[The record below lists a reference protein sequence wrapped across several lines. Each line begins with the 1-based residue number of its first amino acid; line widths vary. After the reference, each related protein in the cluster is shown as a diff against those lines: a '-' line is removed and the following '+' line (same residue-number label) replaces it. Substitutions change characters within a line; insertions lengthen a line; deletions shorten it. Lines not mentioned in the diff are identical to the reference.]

1 MSLAEL
7 SLRGGWLFVFLSVFV
22 TSVGIPVPAILALIM
37 AGAAIRLTHVVGGD
51 MWLSLIATFAAA
63 VTGGALADAVWFFAG
78 RTYGNRTL
86 NLICRLSLSK
96 DVCVKRAER
105 LWGYWGPPVLLSTRF
120 IPGLS
125 LVSTPLAGAM
135 RVKWSTFLF
144 YDCAGTA
151 AWTAVGLGIGMTF
164 ATQLE
169 GITRMFHRL
178 GRATVF
184 AVLAALVVCIVHR
197 WHGRRRFAATLE
209 KSRISAQAVHA
220 MIHDGRT
227 PAILDVRS
235 SYKRLIDPVVIP
247 GAKFADDM
255 DLQPILANYD
265 PAQTTVIY
273 CSCPNEVSAALV
285 ASALRK
291 AGFHDPLPLSGGLE
305 AWRAAGFAVET
316 ISSFGNFHVGESSGF
331 LYPWPIQSVEG
342 LKQSS
347 Q

>member
-7 SLRGGWLFVFLSVFV
+7 SLRSGWLFVFLSVFV

-37 AGAAIRLTHVVGGD
+37 AGATIQLTHMAGGQ
-51 MWLSLIATFAAA
+51 MWLSLVATFAAA
-63 VTGGALADAVWFFAG
+63 VTGGALADAIWFYAG
-78 RTYGNRTL
+78 RTYGHRTL

-96 DVCVKRAER
+96 DTCVKRAER

-151 AWTAVGLGIGMTF
+151 AWSAVGLGIGMTF

-169 GITRMFHRL
+169 AIIRMFHRL

-184 AVLAALVVCIVHR
+184 AVLAALVVCVIHR
-197 WHGRRRFAATLE
+197 WYGRRRFAATLE

-220 MIHDGRT
+220 MIQDGRV

-247 GAKFADDM
+247 GAKFANDHDI
-255 DLQPILANYD
+255 QPILANYD

-291 AGFHDPLPLSGGLE
+291 AGFRDPLPLSGGLE
-305 AWRAAGFAVET
+305 AWRAAGFPVET
-316 ISSFGNFHVGESSGF
+316 TSSFENFQGGKSSSF
-331 LYPWPIQSVEG
+331 LYPWPIQCAEG
-342 LKQSS
+342 QEQTS